1 MSLSLPHLSSAVTSC
16 NRPGLTMALLFAPQ
30 ASPDGGEVY
39 GSSRQSCSGA
49 ARRQRPC
56 FEPIRACGVGGFKDA
71 GHCLSD
77 TGSAFVVTSG
87 ARSIAADYL
96 FIAADGCRSCKS
108 THSVRCDRPLCA
120 FSCPSRAARG
130 RPVLADSGQPVA
142 PENAGQILHESAG
155 AHRMIHR

>member
-1 MSLSLPHLSSAVTSC
+1 MSLSLPHLSSAVRSC

-120 FSCPSRAARG
+120 FCSHWRSCRRVTGFGRQLPLRSHTEAAWFPG
-130 RPVLADSGQPVA
+130 
-142 PENAGQILHESAG
+142 
-155 AHRMIHR
+155 